1 VNSWRICC
9 VAAVVAL
16 VLAPACGR
24 YFPTSFRPVHEQVE
38 GMTVNDDGSITYD
51 LERLAITL
59 RPMTDE
65 ELNRLVSPSGNVEV
79 NPYTFGEL
87 TKPGENWTPSRFTV
101 FRLEVANY
109 QFPKVRIDPDVSQI
123 TASNR
128 RQYDPLSFAE
138 LYEYYRAHWV
148 GRTGQGRTDF
158 RTRTDVLN
166 RTMFSSNFIFSG
178 TDADGYIVFPRLDDD
193 VTQIDVD
200 LNDIAVRF
208 DYADEPVE
216 QIDLTFRF
224 GRDILRGNTLADAV
238 KDN

>member
-1 VNSWRICC
+1 
-9 VAAVVAL
+9 
-16 VLAPACGR
+16 
-24 YFPTSFRPVHEQVE
+24 
-38 GMTVNDDGSITYD
+38 
-51 LERLAITL
+51 
-59 RPMTDE
+59 
-65 ELNRLVSPSGNVEV
+65 
-79 NPYTFGEL
+79 
-87 TKPGENWTPSRFTV
+87 
-101 FRLEVANY
+101 LEVANY